1 MATKIGTNQRNLLQ
15 GTPENDSIK
24 GGGGNDILAGYDGDD
39 IIEGGDAVD
48 NIFGGRGV
56 DTLFGGNGNDIIR
69 GGDDKDFIYGDSGND
84 ILRGGKGSNVLEGG
98 DGNDILLGLGERK
111 SLIAKLQDILSEQT
125 SGDIPPSFND
135 PEVLTGGAGEDVF
148 LLAPSSRNPGKAFER
163 GQKYAQITDFNPS
176 EGDVIRLPGSRFDY
190 DTVNYGLD
198 GTAIL
203 YLEDST
209 VNLNL
214 GLDPISVSGSGLAFD
229 VPNGSAL
236 VAILEDVSITQLGSD
251 AFTYG

>member
-1 MATKIGTNQRNLLQ
+1 MVTKVGNNERNLLQ
-15 GTPENDSIK
+15 GTSENDNLK
-24 GGGGNDILAGYDGDD
+24 GFGGNDILAGYDGDD
-39 IIEGGDAVD
+39 IIEGGDAID
-48 NIFGGRGV
+48 NIFGGKGI
-56 DTLFGGNGNDIIR
+56 DTLFGGNGDDIIR
-69 GGDDKDFIYGDSGND
+69 GGDDKDFLYGDSGND

-98 DGNDILLGLGERK
+98 DGNDIIFGLGERK
-111 SLIAKLQDILSEQT
+111 SLIAQLQDRLSELT
-125 SGDIPPSFND
+125 AGDISPSFND

-148 LLAPSSRNPGKAFER
+148 LLAPSSRDAGKAFDR

-176 EGDVIRLPGSRFDY
+176 EGDVIRLPETKFDY
-190 DTVNYGLD
+190 DTVNYGID

-209 VNLNL
+209 VNLDF

-236 VAILEDVSITQLGSD
+236 VAILENVIITQLDSD
-251 AFTYG
+251 AFQFG

>member
-1 MATKIGTNQRNLLQ
+1 MATIIGSNGRNLLQ
-15 GTPENDSIK
+15 GTSENDNIR
-24 GGGGNDILAGYDGDD
+24 GGGSNDILAGYGGDD
-39 IIEGGDAVD
+39 IIEGGDAID
-48 NIFGGRGV
+48 HIFGSTGL

-69 GGDDKDFIYGDSGND
+69 GGDDKDLIYGEAGDD
-84 ILRGGKGSNVLEGG
+84 VIRGGKGSNLLDGG

-111 SLIAKLQDILSEQT
+111 TLIAKLQDRLSEQT
-125 SGDIPPSFND
+125 AGEISASFND
-135 PEVLTGGAGEDVF
+135 PEVLTGGAGEDAF

-176 EGDVIRLPGSRFDY
+176 QGDVIRLPGSSLDY
-190 DTVNYGLD
+190 ETVNYGLD

-203 YLEDST
+203 YLEDPD
-209 VNLNL
+209 VNLDF

-236 VAILEDVSITQLGSD
+236 VAILEDISITQLDSD
-251 AFTYG
+251 GFTYG